1 LRNVFFVQSKATLL
15 PESYPEL
22 DRLVQIM
29 KDNRTIE
36 IQLEGHT
43 DGRGDPKANLELS
56 EQRVEAVK
64 HYLITKGISEKRIVG
79 KGFGGAKPVV
89 SNDTEENRQLN
100 RRVEFKI
107 TRK

>member
-1 LRNVFFVQSKATLL
+1 M

-22 DRLVQIM
+22 DRLVHIM
-29 KDNRTIE
+29 KDNKTIE

-43 DGRGDPKANLELS
+43 DGRGDPQANLALS

-64 HYLITKGISEKRIVG
+64 RYLISKGISEKRIVG
-79 KGFGGAKPVV
+79 KGYGGAKPMVA
-89 SNDTEENRQLN
+89 NDTEENRKLN

-107 TRK
+107 TKK